1 MMNELT
7 ALEGR
12 IAEVASLCR
21 NLRAENVQLR
31 QQLASIEGERDSLSE
46 RMSMA
51 RNRLEQ
57 LARQLPDGGS
67 PV

>member
-21 NLRAENVQLR
+21 SLRAENVQLR
-31 QQLASIEGERDSLSE
+31 QQLARIEGERDSLSE

-57 LARQLPDGGS
+57 LARQLPDAGS